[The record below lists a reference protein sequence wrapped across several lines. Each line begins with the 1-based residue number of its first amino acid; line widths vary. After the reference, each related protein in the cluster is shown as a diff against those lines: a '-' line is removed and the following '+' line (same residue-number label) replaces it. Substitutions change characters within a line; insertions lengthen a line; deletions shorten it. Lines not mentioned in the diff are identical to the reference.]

1 MAESRIHRSMKA
13 VVRQELEHERY
24 AVVEE
29 PLSPPGEKVT
39 WTSYRPD
46 LLGYRSEGGT
56 EELVLVE
63 CETHPNMKRLGEK
76 NAFSVSFQPYLFG
89 HGSVRRILAVPRGK
103 LRSVDLRIRDRW
115 EVWVVG
121 VASAIDK
128 YPALR

>member
-1 MAESRIHRSMKA
+1 MAESQVHKSMKA

-29 PLSPPGEKVT
+29 PLAPPREKVT

-46 LLGYRSEGGT
+46 LLGYRLENGT

-63 CETHPNMKRLGEK
+63 CETHPNMKRLRDK
-76 NAFSVSFQPYLFG
+76 KASSVSLQPYLFRN
-89 HGSVRRILAVPRGK
+89 GSVRRILAVPRGK
-103 LRSVDLRIRDRW
+103 LASVDLRIRDRW

-121 VASAIDK
+121 AFATIDK
-128 YPALR
+128 YPTFP

>member
-63 CETHPNMKRLGEK
+63 CETHPNMKRLGKK

-115 EVWVVG
+115 EVWLVG

-128 YPALR
+128 YPALG

>member
-1 MAESRIHRSMKA
+1 MVESQVHRSMKA
-13 VVRQELEHERY
+13 VVRQELERERY
-24 AVVEE
+24 VVVEE

-46 LLGYRSEGGT
+46 LLGYRSENET

-63 CETHPNMKRLGEK
+63 CETHPNMKRLREK
-76 NAFSVSFQPYLFG
+76 KASSVSLQPPLFR

-103 LRSVDLRIRDRW
+103 LGSVDLRVRDSW

-121 VASAIDK
+121 AVATIDK
-128 YPALR
+128 YPIFR